1 MADPKSG
8 EKQVNIEISID
19 LWNRFE
25 KACTMFKKKQ
35 AVAASLLMFIEATPE
50 EQFKLIQR
58 YIDETKDKST

>member
-1 MADPKSG
+1 MEDPKSG

-25 KACTMFKKKQ
+25 SVCTMFKKKH

-50 EQFKLIQR
+50 EQFKLIQK
-58 YIDETKDKST
+58 YVDDTKNDST